1 MEKVKRLTPK
11 PGTLRSHYLL
21 SGNVCAFPKC
31 PTVMI
36 DMNGTMIGE
45 VCHIEAAEEG
55 GPRFNA
61 KMTNEARRKEDN
73 LFLLCPTH
81 HRAVDA
87 TPKTYSVAK
96 LRSMKET
103 DEKKFKEIDQTL
115 QQKFEAQIVDQTDAL
130 VPQYPQTLAGLI
142 GASYSSLSGAQLSKD
157 LKAFHDYIDALR
169 KVPDKERKFVLSVL
183 KRGAKLETPR
193 DRMYVNVK
201 GINSALGVSH
211 YAIKKYGAALERY
224 SVGDLRDYAPDEWV
238 IEIYDPGEYTGWPQ
252 IVDFAEEKGIALE
265 RFVIDLQFQLL
276 D

>member
-1 MEKVKRLTPK
+1 MEEVKRLTPK
-11 PGTLRSHYLL
+11 PATLRGLYLL
-21 SGNVCAFPKC
+21 SGNVCAFPNC
-31 PTVMI
+31 PIVMI

-55 GPRFNA
+55 GPRFNS
-61 KMTNEARRKEDN
+61 KMTNEGRRKQEN

-87 TPKTYSVAK
+87 TPKTYTVAK
-96 LRSMKET
+96 LQSMKKAH
-103 DEKKFKEIDQTL
+103 EKKFKEIDQTL

-130 VPQYPQTLAGLI
+130 VPQYPGTLAGLI
-142 GASYSSLSGAQLSKD
+142 GASFSSLSGKQLSKD
-157 LKAFHDYIDALR
+157 LKAFHHYIDYLR
-169 KVPDKERKFVLSVL
+169 KVPNKERQFILSVL
-183 KRGAKLETPR
+183 KRAEKLGNTR
-193 DRMYVNVK
+193 DRMYVNVED
-201 GINSALGVSH
+201 INSALGVSQ

-238 IEIYDPGEYTGWPQ
+238 IEIYDPGEYTGWSQ
-252 IVDFAEEKGIALE
+252 IIDFANQKGIALE